1 MENVET
7 IAYDIQMLFVKGN
20 PAAKPQENSAAQQA
34 HGDAAFFLAHLSDPH
49 LSSLSGVRFT
59 SLLNKRLFG
68 YLSWR
73 RRRRGIHSPHILE
86 ALLDDLATSGPDHVV
101 VTGDLTH
108 LGLPAEFSEA
118 ARWLARLGP
127 PQAVTVVPGNHDTYV
142 AASFLETFAKWAPY
156 LAADEGA
163 FTGLYPNL
171 RVRGPAALIG
181 LSSARPSAPFMAVGS
196 LGRAQLKRLEELL
209 AQTGRRG
216 LLRIVLLH
224 HPPVAGSISW
234 RKRLTDAGP
243 LARVLARE
251 GAELILHGHAHVSL
265 TRQLVAGRW
274 RIPVLGVP
282 SASDSGSHPQRAARY
297 HLYRFTRESGEWTLR
312 LTVRVYSQSE
322 GQFLTAEE
330 KDILLPAHGT

>member
-1 MENVET
+1 MDAIKTNLPCAGDRGE
-7 IAYDIQMLFVKGN
+7 KS
-20 PAAKPQENSAAQQA
+20 AAKQA
-34 HGDAAFFLAHLSDPH
+34 HGDDVFLLAHLSDPH
-49 LSSLSGVRFT
+49 LSSLIGVRPA
-59 SLLNKRLFG
+59 SLLNKRLLG
-68 YLSWR
+68 YLSWQRHR
-73 RRRRGIHSPHILE
+73 RRIHSPYVLE
-86 ALLDDLATSGPDHVV
+86 ALLDDLAAAAPDHVA

-108 LGLPAEFSEA
+108 LGLPDEFSEA

-127 PQAVTVVPGNHDTYV
+127 PQAVTVVPGNHDAYV
-142 AASFLETFAKWAPY
+142 AAPFLETFAKWAPY

-224 HPPVAGSISW
+224 HPPVAGSIIW
-234 RKRLTDAGP
+234 RKRLTDADP
-243 LARVLARE
+243 LARVLARQ

-265 TRQLVAGRW
+265 ARELVAGGR
-274 RIPVLGVP
+274 RIPVLGVA
-282 SASDSGSHPQRAARY
+282 SASDSGSHRQRAARY
-297 HLYRFTRESGEWTLR
+297 HLYRFTREKGEWTLR
-312 LTVRVYSQSE
+312 LTVRVYSQRE
-322 GQFLTAEE
+322 KQFLTAEE
-330 KDILLPAHGT
+330 KDILLPARKA